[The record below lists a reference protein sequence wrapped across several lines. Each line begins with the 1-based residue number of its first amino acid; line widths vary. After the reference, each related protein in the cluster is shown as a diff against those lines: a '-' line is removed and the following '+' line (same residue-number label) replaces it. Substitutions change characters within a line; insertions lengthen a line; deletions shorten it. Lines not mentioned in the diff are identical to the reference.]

1 MYDLEMQKY
10 LFDLQGYLVLE
21 NVLSSAEV
29 AQINGLIDDRN
40 LPAPGAFERFGSA
53 PTGSG
58 FLNWGEP
65 FCSLLD
71 HPSIMPILRFRL
83 GDCFR
88 LDRIYGMYMR
98 EGMPRGHLHADYGAS
113 APHSGAQPG
122 EIYNPPENELVN
134 GFMVVTWNLAPAG
147 PEYGGFCCIPGS
159 HKSSYRLPQ
168 QIAEAPE
175 KSPQVVMPEAGAGSV
190 VLFTESLT
198 HGTAAWT
205 GRHERRA
212 LLYKYCVSQMAWTA
226 DRVDVPTDVELT
238 TRQKILFHSP
248 ADPHRHFPSL
258 FESPNGK
265 P

>member
-21 NVLSSAEV
+21 NVLSPAEV
-29 AQINGLIDDRN
+29 AHINRLIDDQN
-40 LPAPGAFERFGSA
+40 LPAPGALSRFGSA

-58 FLNWGEP
+58 FLNWGSP
-65 FCSLLD
+65 FCNLLD

-98 EGMPRGHLHADYGAS
+98 EGMPRGALHADYGAS
-113 APHSGAQPG
+113 APHSGATPG
-122 EIYNPPENELVN
+122 ELYNPPENELIN
-134 GFMVVTWNLAPAG
+134 GFMVVTWNLTPAG
-147 PEYGGFCCIPGS
+147 PEHGGFCCIPGS
-159 HKSSYRLPQ
+159 HKSRYRLPQ
-168 QIAEAPE
+168 QIAAVPE
-175 KSPQVVMPEAGAGSV
+175 KSPQVIMPEAGAGSV

-205 GRHERRA
+205 GQHERRA

-226 DRVDVPTDVELT
+226 HRVDRPTDVTLT
-238 TRQKILFHSP
+238 TRQKILFHAP

-258 FESPNGK
+258 FASPNGK
-265 P
+265 A

>member
-10 LFDLQGYLVLE
+10 LFDLNGFIVLE
-21 NVLSSAEV
+21 NVLSPEEV
-29 AQINGLIDDRN
+29 AQLNGLIEDQN
-40 LPAPGAFERFGSA
+40 LPTPGAFERFGSA

-58 FLNWGEP
+58 FLNWGSP
-65 FCSLLD
+65 FCNLLD
-71 HPSIMPILRFRL
+71 HASIMPILRFRL

-88 LDRIYGMYMR
+88 LDRLYGMYMR
-98 EGMPRGHLHADYGAS
+98 EGMPRGSLHADYGAS
-113 APHSGAQPG
+113 APHSGATPG
-122 EIYNPPENELVN
+122 ESYTPLETELIN

-159 HKSSYRLPQ
+159 HKSKYMLPKQ
-168 QIAEAPE
+168 VAEAPE
-175 KSPQVVMPEAGAGSV
+175 KFSQVIMPEAGAGSV
-190 VLFTESLT
+190 ILFTESLT

-205 GRHERRA
+205 GKHERRA

-226 DRVDVPTDVELT
+226 DRVDMPNEVELT
-238 TRQKILFHSP
+238 HRQQILFNSP

-265 P
+265 S